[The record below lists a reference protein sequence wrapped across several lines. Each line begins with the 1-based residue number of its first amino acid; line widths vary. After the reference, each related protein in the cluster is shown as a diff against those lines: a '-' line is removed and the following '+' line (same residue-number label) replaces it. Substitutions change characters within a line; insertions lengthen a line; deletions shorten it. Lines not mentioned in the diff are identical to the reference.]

1 MKKYST
7 SLNAPILSSNTEI
20 DWYGQSWVDR
30 AFSHPENTVRI
41 GTAFS
46 GIGSPEMALQQL
58 GVKHD
63 IVFACDIDK
72 PAKKSYFANYPITE
86 DRWCDDINN
95 LDATKYKGLVD
106 LFVAGV

>member
-63 IVFACDIDK
+63 IVSFKFERMNHLYYLSRCRCYNVET
-72 PAKKSYFANYPITE
+72 SQRLRFY
-86 DRWCDDINN
+86 
-95 LDATKYKGLVD
+95 TKN
-106 LFVAGV
+106 A